1 MLGWAMPGL
10 ERFSVMPV
18 FLSRLMPSG
27 PGLDFTTDTNGSPRA
42 LYPLGSYERVMPM
55 DIVATYLLRSIV
67 VGDIEEAERLGILE
81 LTEEDVALCTFVCPG
96 KTEFGPYLRMNLDRI
111 EKEG

>member
-1 MLGWAMPGL
+1 
-10 ERFSVMPV
+10 
-18 FLSRLMPSG
+18 
-27 PGLDFTTDTNGSPRA
+27 
-42 LYPLGSYERVMPM
+42 MPM
-55 DIVATYLLRSIV
+55 DIIATYLLRSIV